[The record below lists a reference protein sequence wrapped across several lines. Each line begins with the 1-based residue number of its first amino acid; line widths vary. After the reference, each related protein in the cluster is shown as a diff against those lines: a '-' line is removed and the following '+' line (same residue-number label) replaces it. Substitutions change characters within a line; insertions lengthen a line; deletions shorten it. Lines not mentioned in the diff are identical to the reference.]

1 MSTDKNHD
9 KLLNEEDIDSELGSL
24 NGVEDLLTNNHSK
37 GIINT
42 LFMNFHSN
50 KHFGSNE
57 KKNNVITFKRS
68 TISHKA
74 NHLNTSN
81 QSPVTKEN
89 ELDNKNSGNK
99 NFLKKFLLN
108 GLNKLPSRLESQ
120 MSTGTASTYLS
131 YSCSSDSNPS
141 PKLEKNKKKSNF
153 NFYEEQ
159 EGLLGVEKN
168 ANSYEF
174 SLNTSRT
181 NSNNSSRSTNTS
193 IDQIKPIYKV
203 NRLNSRN
210 SETTTK
216 TNSGNYI
223 TLLVTYFKKK

>member
-1 MSTDKNHD
+1 MSELSSDKNHD

-42 LFMNFHSN
+42 LFMNFNSN
-50 KHFGSNE
+50 KHFGSYE

-68 TISHKA
+68 NISHKI
-74 NHLNTSN
+74 NHLNTSK
-81 QSPVTKEN
+81 QSPRTMEKKS
-89 ELDNKNSGNK
+89 DNQNPRNK
-99 NFLKKFLLN
+99 NFLKKFLIN
-108 GLNKLPSRLESQ
+108 GLNKLPGRLESQ

-141 PKLEKNKKKSNF
+141 PKLEKNMKKSKF

-159 EGLLGVEKN
+159 EGLLGVEKHT
-168 ANSYEF
+168 NSYNF
-174 SLNTSRT
+174 SLNTSRS

-216 TNSGNYI
+216 TNSGNF
-223 TLLVTYFKKK
+223 T